1 VTFLHPF
8 YERST
13 AARESAPH
21 DDRVGRG
28 RCVAALVAIALSL
41 APLSSPLRA
50 QSLAARAGVADSL
63 DRADSTALQT
73 DTILTLDEALERAR
87 HVSPDVARGTGAV
100 RSARSGERVALG
112 SYLPELSVESGAA
125 RAGDAIGAA
134 PIAPTYAGSA
144 YSAGLIASIGAER
157 KQARAEREA
166 AEANLVA
173 TSYDLRFAVDTTFL
187 GVLRAEALA
196 RVAESR
202 LQRARSGERDAASR
216 LAAGTTTRSDELR
229 ATLEVTSSEQALL
242 EAQSAHVAAS
252 VALGRL
258 TGLGGRVGAR
268 EDDSTIVRPL
278 SVPEDSV
285 MAEIERTSPEV
296 KATEATATATSA
308 SVSSAKS
315 RYQPYISAAGG
326 YSYLHQTPAV
336 LNNTGGTWVARIGLS
351 YPLFDGFVRED
362 AVTRARADEE
372 TARVSNTDAHRAVR
386 ANAIRLLTNLAVQRR
401 RMTLSEQAVVLA
413 REDLRVQ
420 DARYREGATTQLERL
435 TSELALVNAEQDAVT
450 SRFDYAVARAELEAL
465 AGRTL

>member
-1 VTFLHPF
+1 MTFLHLF

-21 DDRVGRG
+21 DNRVGRG

-41 APLSSPLRA
+41 APLSFPLRA

-63 DRADSTALQT
+63 DRADSSALQT
-73 DTILTLDEALERAR
+73 DTVLTLDEALERAR

-112 SYLPELSVESGAA
+112 SYLPELSIESGAA

-144 YSAGLIASIGAER
+144 YSAGLIASINLYTGGRLGAER

-173 TSYDLRFAVDTTFL
+173 TGYDLRFAVDTTFL

-252 VALGRL
+252 RSEER
-258 TGLGGRVGAR
+258 RVGK
-268 EDDSTIVRPL
+268 ECTIQCR
-278 SVPEDSV
+278 S
-285 MAEIERTSPEV
+285 RWSP
-296 KATEATATATSA
+296 
-308 SVSSAKS
+308 
-315 RYQPYISAAGG
+315 Y
-326 YSYLHQTPAV
+326 H
-336 LNNTGGTWVARIGLS
+336 
-351 YPLFDGFVRED
+351 
-362 AVTRARADEE
+362 
-372 TARVSNTDAHRAVR
+372 
-386 ANAIRLLTNLAVQRR
+386 
-401 RMTLSEQAVVLA
+401 
-413 REDLRVQ
+413 
-420 DARYREGATTQLERL
+420 
-435 TSELALVNAEQDAVT
+435 
-450 SRFDYAVARAELEAL
+450 
-465 AGRTL
+465 